1 MVDSYGR
8 ILSVDD
14 DPDIRKRISTY
25 LEDSGFIVFEAS
37 NGKEAL
43 NLFAS
48 KKPDLV
54 LCDLIMPEMSG
65 LELLEILKKESPETP
80 IIVISATEVMGDVI
94 EALRLGAWDYIVKPI
109 TNMAVL
115 EHAVC
120 RALERGRLVIEN
132 RNYRAQLE
140 EKNMQLT
147 QSLGQLKED
156 QDAGKSVQQKL
167 LPKPIFELNEYIFSH
182 VVIPSLYL
190 SGDFVDYFA
199 ISREK
204 IGFYIADVSGHGA
217 SSAFVTVLLKSLVE
231 QMLSNYQTRN
241 DELILNP
248 DRVLKHISDDILQ
261 AKLGKYLTMI
271 YGVLDLKENQLV
283 YSVGGHYPNPVIWN
297 GKVATF
303 LEGTGFAVGIFKD
316 ARFESHTCPLP
327 EQFSLAMFS
336 DGIFEILHGKNLQE
350 KEERLLELV
359 NKSQLS
365 VEDILSSLGIKNES
379 GCPDDIT
386 LLLMNRN
393 EVCNKHISK

>member
-80 IIVISATEVMGDVI
+80 IIVVSATEVMGDVI

-199 ISREK
+199 ISQDK

-350 KEERLLELV
+350 KEERLLEIV